1 MPGSNELPITTTARR
16 VSRHTSARAGYMLAG
31 ACAAALA
38 VACSDTTPTAP
49 MAPVAQQLA
58 SPAFALSRGP
68 GKPEHFPIPGSTLDF
83 APGEVCAFGVHGETV
98 KSNSKVTSYP
108 PAENGDVTQRITG
121 QFVETLTNTSTGKS
135 MTANLPGPLT
145 FTFHADGSA
154 TLVLTGRT
162 QLFFFP
168 TDIPAGPRMIINS
181 GRAEVTFTPSGQ
193 EILES
198 ISGTQEDVCAALS

>member
-1 MPGSNELPITTTARR
+1 MPGSNELPIRTIARR
-16 VSRHTSARAGYMLAG
+16 VSSHTSARTRYILAG

-49 MAPVAQQLA
+49 MTPVAHQTA

-68 GKPEHFPIPGSTLDF
+68 GKPAHFPIPGSVLDF
-83 APGEVCAFGVHGETV
+83 APGDVCPFGVHGETV

-108 PAENGDVTQRITG
+108 PAENGDITQRITG
-121 QFVETLTNTSTGKS
+121 QFVETLTNTSSGKS

-145 FTFHADGSA
+145 FTYHADGSA

-168 TDIPAGPRMIINS
+168 TDIPAGPRLIINS
-181 GRAEVTFTPSGQ
+181 GRAEVTITPSGQ